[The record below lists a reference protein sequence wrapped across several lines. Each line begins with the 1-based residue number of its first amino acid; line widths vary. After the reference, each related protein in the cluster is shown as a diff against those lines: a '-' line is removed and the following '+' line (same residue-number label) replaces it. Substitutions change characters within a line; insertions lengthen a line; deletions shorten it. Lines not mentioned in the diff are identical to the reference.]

1 MSVLAFTQLSAVDGY
16 EVYKSKCSQCHIENI
31 SKADVVKNFA
41 KMKAPPMVEV
51 ANQVKGNI
59 IIGDDDDDVHR
70 HVVKLFIKDYID
82 NPLLDKSMCNP
93 MALEKFGVMP
103 SQKGKLT
110 ADEKEAVA
118 EWIYDRYDG
127 VKFQ

>member
-1 MSVLAFTQLSAVDGY
+1 
-16 EVYKSKCSQCHIENI
+16 
-31 SKADVVKNFA
+31 
-41 KMKAPPMVEV
+41 
-51 ANQVKGNI
+51 
-59 IIGDDDDDVHR
+59 
-70 HVVKLFIKDYID
+70 
-82 NPLLDKSMCNP
+82 